1 MNNFQNRLSTVSSM
15 YSTASM
21 FFLFFCALS
30 HLYYIQFEKPT
41 LKTLKPAKIALT
53 KGRIPNDWKNKP
65 TLGRL
70 HFDIDADLRNYF
82 NWNTKMLF
90 VSVICEFSNDQYHL
104 NHAVVWDDVIWN
116 KEDAL
121 IKYKKKRGEYPIHD
135 LTDKLQG
142 TTANLTLQFQIIPW
156 VGFMVT
162 DRVTVENAVTFIKT
176 V

>member
-90 VSVICEFSNDQYHL
+90 VSVICEFSNDQ
-104 NHAVVWDDVIWN
+104 N

-135 LTDKLQG
+135 LADKLQG

-176 V
+176 A